1 MELAY
6 FFMAVS
12 AVAAVG
18 IVYTFVISRRERHE
32 AGMVK

>member
-12 AVAAVG
+12 LVAAVG
-18 IVYTFVISRRERHE
+18 IVYTFIVSRRSSHE
-32 AGMVK
+32 AGVAK